1 MVAFFVGG
9 ALGSYLGPL
18 GFNKG
23 GWTGFCAVPIMALIS
38 ALFYFVRADK
48 RR

>member
-1 MVAFFVGG
+1 VAFFIGG

-23 GWTGFCAVPIMALIS
+23 GWTGFCAIPIMALIL
-38 ALFYFVRADK
+38 ALFYFIRADK